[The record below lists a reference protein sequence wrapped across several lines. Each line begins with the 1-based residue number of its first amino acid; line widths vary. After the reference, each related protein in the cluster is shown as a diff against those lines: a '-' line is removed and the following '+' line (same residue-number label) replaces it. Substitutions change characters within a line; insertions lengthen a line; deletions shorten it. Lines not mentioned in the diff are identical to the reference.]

1 MIVMPFNA
9 FKEQGRICKSMEAW
23 RRTAREKKALV
34 EFARVEYGTGKV
46 NRDGTLDGTLVIA
59 EGKVAIYISHAW
71 WHRDFQDDDQV
82 AEALRCEQLGLE
94 PDKYDKGAPDYQSG
108 EKRNKKWSIICLG
121 VECLIREKHLLA
133 EDIMLWVDWLSIYQ
147 DDEEVKELGVRSL
160 ICYASLCEYMLIPT
174 EQEDLDP
181 CTNPDSGDWIPN
193 SGESPQ
199 YIPGYGSRSW
209 CRCESFIFQ
218 CLAEMRGR
226 LVQLYGIKEPFTTY
240 TGKSRL
246 SFAPEQVRPLHQYK
260 VVKPDSTWKYQRKYE
275 PRTEQLEIA
284 MEIACLPSSGE
295 LSVESDHARVQSL
308 ENTMM
313 RAYCDVQVV
322 NACRNAC
329 IGNAPGKIVDL
340 SYRRA
345 ITPEHIGT
353 LAGAL
358 RDHGVITL
366 TLTHNPGLRD
376 ARVGELLEKNS
387 ALQVLDL
394 SSSHLGAEAGHS
406 LASAL
411 TSNTVLTSLNLSEN
425 NLGLHGGGGAALA
438 TALASPGVALT
449 YLNLGKNG
457 LGDEA
462 GKAIAS
468 ALKLNAKLSTL
479 DLNHNQIGDE
489 GGKALADA
497 LRDNR
502 GVRIINLVSTFT
514 DGHAYAA
521 VRDAVAFRA
530 SAGLKL
536 EASV

>member
-1 MIVMPFNA
+1 M
-9 FKEQGRICKSMEAW
+9 
-23 RRTAREKKALV
+23 
-34 EFARVEYGTGKV
+34 
-46 NRDGTLDGTLVIA
+46 
-59 EGKVAIYISHAW
+59 
-71 WHRDFQDDDQV
+71 
-82 AEALRCEQLGLE
+82 
-94 PDKYDKGAPDYQSG
+94 
-108 EKRNKKWSIICLG
+108 
-121 VECLIREKHLLA
+121 
-133 EDIMLWVDWLSIYQ
+133 
-147 DDEEVKELGVRSL
+147 RSL

-209 CRCESFIFQ
+209 CRCECFIFQ

-240 TGKSRL
+240 TGKSHL

-260 VVKPDSTWKYQRKYE
+260 VIKPDSIWKYE

-284 MEIACLPSSGE
+284 IEIACLPSSGE

-308 ENTMM
+308 EGTMM
-313 RAYCDVQVV
+313 RAYGDVLVV
-322 NACRNAC
+322 NACRDAC
-329 IGNAPGKIVDL
+329 IDNVPGKAVDL
-340 SYRRA
+340 SYKRA

-358 RDHGVITL
+358 REHRVITL
-366 TLTHNPGLRD
+366 TLTHNPGLCD
-376 ARVGELLEKNS
+376 ARVGELLEENS

-394 SSSHLGAEAGHS
+394 SSNHLGAEAGHS

-411 TSNTVLTSLNLSEN
+411 TSNTVLTSLSLSEN

-438 TALASPGVALT
+438 MALASPGVALT
-449 YLNLGKNG
+449 YLDLGKNG

-462 GKAIAS
+462 GKVIAS
-468 ALKLNAKLSTL
+468 ALKLNANLSSL

-502 GVRIINLVSTFT
+502 GLRRINLVSTFT
-514 DGHAYAA
+514 DGDAYAA

-530 SAGLKL
+530 SAGLEL